1 MAIKRI
7 PCGGFFYDDES
18 IEFDGR
24 VMKVIG
30 GGESLPEVTAE
41 DNGDVLTVVDGAWA
55 KAAPSG
61 GGATIVNFTSTE
73 DSLTADKTVV
83 EILEAMKTGV
93 VIGIINGVAPIG
105 AGIAGAESDVYFG
118 QQYTDNGFAPL
129 MMGTLDNTWMYIPQ

>member
-1 MAIKRI
+1 MAKIC
-7 PCGGFFYDDES
+7 CGGFELGEGLELNGKTLS
-18 IEFDGR
+18 
-24 VMKVIG
+24 VSG
-30 GGESLPEVTAE
+30 G
-41 DNGDVLTVVDGAWA
+41 
-55 KAAPSG
+55 SG
-61 GGATIVNFTSTE
+61 GGVMMVNFTSTE

-129 MMGTLDNTWMYIPQ
+129 MMGTLDNTWIYIPQ